1 MLSKSEIETNKVKFI
16 EILKAALINRPGV
29 RLENLIQALSSSDFF
44 TAPASCKYH
53 ANYEGGL
60 CAHSLNVYNNLMNI
74 LEMENDTTIDRE
86 SATIVALLHD
96 ISKMNYYEPYY
107 QNKKIYSENGSKYDE
122 LGKYDWKSVLAYKHK
137 DSDKQLIYGNHEMN
151 AEFIAHCY
159 IPLTVEESVAILH
172 HMGGKSQDSAQDNLS
187 EIYKKYPLALY
198 LHLADMIAT
207 FVDENK

>member
-44 TAPASCKYH
+44 IAPASCKYH

-107 QNKKIYSENGSKYDE
+107 QNKKIYSDG
-122 LGKYDWKSVLAYKHK
+122 L
-137 DSDKQLIYGNHEMN
+137 
-151 AEFIAHCY
+151 
-159 IPLTVEESVAILH
+159 
-172 HMGGKSQDSAQDNLS
+172 
-187 EIYKKYPLALY
+187 
-198 LHLADMIAT
+198 
-207 FVDENK
+207 

>member
-1 MLSKSEIETNKVKFI
+1 M
-16 EILKAALINRPGV
+16 
-29 RLENLIQALSSSDFF
+29 ALSM
-44 TAPASCKYH
+44 
-53 ANYEGGL
+53 
-60 CAHSLNVYNNLMNI
+60 MNQ
-74 LEMENDTTIDRE
+74 ENMI
-86 SATIVALLHD
+86 
-96 ISKMNYYEPYY
+96 
-107 QNKKIYSENGSKYDE
+107 
-122 LGKYDWKSVLAYKHK
+122 GKVFKHK